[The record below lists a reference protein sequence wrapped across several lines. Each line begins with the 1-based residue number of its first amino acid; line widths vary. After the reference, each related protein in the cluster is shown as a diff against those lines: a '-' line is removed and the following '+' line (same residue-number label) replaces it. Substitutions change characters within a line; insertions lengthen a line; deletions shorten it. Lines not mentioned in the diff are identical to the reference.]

1 MLGRITCLIYMDSG
15 NMEYI
20 LAYWLSA
27 WILSI
32 IRLMIP
38 ALKLIRILD
47 KNNIVAR
54 KKVTGFISSL
64 IIFLIASPFLVY
76 PLLSEEA
83 RENFLVDFC
92 DAILRRGS
100 GI

>member
-1 MLGRITCLIYMDSG
+1 
-15 NMEYI
+15 MEYI

-47 KNNIVAR
+47 KNNIVVR
-54 KKVTGFISSL
+54 RKVTGFISSL
-64 IIFLIASPFLVY
+64 IISRIACIIKKIGIKKATLPNI
-76 PLLSEEA
+76 LSNDEDKKEPK
-83 RENFLVDFC
+83 VPK
-92 DAILRRGS
+92 
-100 GI
+100 